1 MKTHQHPPRLLRLD
15 EVMARVG
22 LARPTIYKAIQAG
35 KFPPPCKLLGSRS
48 SAWSDHEISDWIEQ
62 RLQERT
68 SRTAA
73 EATRLARSVRSKR
86 GQQPTNPAEH
96 FAREGGR

>member
-1 MKTHQHPPRLLRLD
+1 MKTNQHLPRLLRLD

-48 SAWSDHEISDWIEQ
+48 SAWSDQEVNDWIER
-62 RLQERT
+62 RLQSRT
-68 SRTAA
+68 SAVA
-73 EATRLARSVRSKR
+73 DEAPRLAKEVRSEQ
-86 GQQPTNPAEH
+86 GLPTEAPDH
-96 FAREGGR
+96 FVREDA

>member
-1 MKTHQHPPRLLRLD
+1 MKTHQHPPRLVRLD

-48 SAWSDHEISDWIEQ
+48 SAWSDHEINDWIEK
-62 RLQERT
+62 RLQSRT
-68 SRTAA
+68 SAVA
-73 EATRLARSVRSKR
+73 DVATRQARAIRSKR
-86 GQQPTNPAEH
+86 GLPIETTDH
-96 FAREGGR
+96 FEREDA